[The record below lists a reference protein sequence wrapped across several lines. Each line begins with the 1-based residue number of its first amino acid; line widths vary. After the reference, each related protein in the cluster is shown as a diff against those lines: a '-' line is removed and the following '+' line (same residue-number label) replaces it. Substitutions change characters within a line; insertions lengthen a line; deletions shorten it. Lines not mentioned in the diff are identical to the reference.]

1 MSMLP
6 FFQWMEAL
14 PTSNF
19 VRQSTYLSAV
29 FNLAHLLALV
39 VFIGAVVV
47 VDLRLLGTGMK
58 DRPVA
63 QVANDT
69 RPWLMWSFFALF
81 LTGIPQLTVY
91 AMKQYYSPFFWFKME
106 VLIFAVIYTMTVRQ
120 WVTRADE
127 AKISPFW
134 GKLVALVSLALWVAV
149 IVPAR
154 YIGLTQ

>member
-6 FFQWMEAL
+6 FFMWMENL
-14 PTSNF
+14 SVSDF

-29 FNLAHLLALV
+29 FNLSHLLSLV

-47 VDLRLLGTGMK
+47 VDLRLMGTGMK
-58 DRPVA
+58 DRPLA
-63 QVANDT
+63 QVARDT
-69 RPWLMWSFFALF
+69 RPWLMGSFFALF
-81 LTGIPQLTVY
+81 VTGIPQLTTY

-106 VLIFAVIYTMTVRQ
+106 VLIIAVIYTMTVRQ
-120 WVTRADE
+120 RVTRADE
-127 AKISPFW
+127 ARIGPVW
-134 GKLVALVSLALWVAV
+134 GKVVALVSLALWIAV

>member
-1 MSMLP
+1 MIFP
-6 FFQWMEAL
+6 
-14 PTSNF
+14 P
-19 VRQSTYLSAV
+19 
-29 FNLAHLLALV
+29 
-39 VFIGAVVV
+39 IGS
-47 VDLRLLGTGMK
+47 LWQT
-58 DRPVA
+58 
-63 QVANDT
+63 
-69 RPWLMWSFFALF
+69 FFALF

-127 AKISPFW
+127 ARIGPFW